1 MSDIRDISLAEA
13 GERKLSWA
21 YANMPLLRQ
30 LEEVFVKEQ
39 PFAGK
44 KITLSVH
51 LEAKTANLCRL
62 LQKGGAEMHVTGSN
76 PLSTQD
82 DVAAALAAGGIE
94 VYAYHAATAEE
105 YHDHIIKALSCGPD
119 IIIDDGGD
127 LIHALHTELPHL
139 IDKVI
144 GGCEE
149 TTTGVL
155 RLEAMEKADV
165 LKFPMIAVN
174 NARCKYLFDNRYGT
188 GQSVWDGINRTTNLV
203 VAGKHVVVA
212 GYGWCGKG
220 VAMRAKGMGAR
231 VIVTEVD
238 PVKALEAMMDGF
250 SVMPMEEAAK
260 LGDLFVTVTGCTN
273 VIDRRHFDLLK
284 DGAVLANAGHFNVEV
299 AMEELE
305 AYAVNTFEA
314 RNNITGYVLP
324 NGKTVFAIAEG
335 RLVNLA
341 AGDGHPVEIMDMSF
355 ALQALSARYMAQN
368 GRTLKPGVYAV
379 PEELDS
385 EVANRKLA
393 ACGMSVDVL
402 TDAQKKYLSSW
413 SV

>member
-1 MSDIRDISLAEA
+1 MSHIRDIALAEA
-13 GERKLSWA
+13 GEKKLGWA
-21 YANMPLLRQ
+21 KANMPLLQQ
-30 LEEVFVKEQ
+30 LETVFAAEQ
-39 PFAGK
+39 PFKGK
-44 KITLSVH
+44 KIALSVH

-62 LQKGGAEMHVTGSN
+62 LQTGGAEMHVTGSN

-82 DVAAALAAGGIE
+82 DVAAALAAGGME
-94 VYAYHAATAEE
+94 VCAWHGATAEE
-105 YHDHIIKALSCGPD
+105 YEAHILKTLSCGPD

-127 LIHALHTELPHL
+127 LIHALHTKLPHL
-139 IDKVI
+139 IENVI

-155 RLEAMEKADV
+155 RLEAMAKEGA

-174 NARCKYLFDNRYGT
+174 NAKCKYLFDNRYGT

-250 SVMPMEEAAK
+250 TVLPMAEAAP

-273 VIDRRHFDLLK
+273 VIDHRHFQLLK
-284 DGAVLANAGHFNVEV
+284 EGAVLANAGHFDVEV
-299 AMEELE
+299 AMRELE
-305 AYAVNTFEA
+305 AEAVNTFEA
-314 RNNITGYVLP
+314 RNNIMGYTLP
-324 NGKTVFAIAEG
+324 NGRTVYVIAEG

-368 GRTLKPGVYAV
+368 GKSLTPGVYAV
-379 PEELDS
+379 PEALDN
-385 EVANRKLA
+385 EVARRKLN
-393 ACGMSVDVL
+393 ACHMSVDVL
-402 TDAQKKYLSSW
+402 TDAQKAYLGSW
-413 SV
+413 NA

>member
-1 MSDIRDISLAEA
+1 MSDIRDIALAEA

-62 LQKGGAEMHVTGSN
+62 LRKGGAEMHVTGSN

-155 RLEAMEKADV
+155 RLEAMAKADV

-212 GYGWCGKG
+212 GYGWCGRG

-250 SVMPMEEAAK
+250 AVMPMEEAAK

-305 AYAVNTFEA
+305 AYAVSSFEA

-324 NGKTVFAIAEG
+324 CGKTIYAIAEG

-368 GRTLKPGVYAV
+368 GKTLKAGVYAV

-413 SV
+413 NV

>member
-155 RLEAMEKADV
+155 RLEAMAKADV

-305 AYAVNTFEA
+305 TYAANTFEA